1 MRERRY
7 DNMRLLNLKEQREIV
22 EVINYLLEIQTKN
35 VTVAELMEKF
45 GISFDE
51 YRMCCN
57 LAKPAMMQ
65 GNMAAQYNNM
75 RKVCTAMRK
84 AINEAWEAVQGTQG
98 PAADAVRKL
107 YETHVYNGGSVVYG
121 KSEDESD
128 GDEAA
133 EDGDA

>member
-1 MRERRY
+1 
-7 DNMRLLNLKEQREIV
+7 MRLLNLKEQREIV

-35 VTVAELMEKF
+35 VTVAQLMEKF

-65 GNMAAQYNNM
+65 GNMAGQYNNM
-75 RKVCTAMRK
+75 RKLYAAVLADVR
-84 AINEAWEAVQGTQG
+84 AAYNEVKDLEG
-98 PAADAVRKL
+98 PGADAVRRM
-107 YETHVYNGGSVVYG
+107 YDAHVDRSIGVVYG